1 MVASSCCNHSSLLLL
16 LGRWGWEDLFCDV
29 GISPNNLHVESCYA
43 YIESLLIF
51 VPSSYIYNSNANF
64 CDATHT
70 SYLHAACFILTQVW
84 IFLYHWSFDIKS
96 ISQKKNSLRL
106 SYFCQLHQCVA
117 SSSRLETTRWWI
129 KNRIVA
135 ITLTL
140 AWHLYNTAKMMFLY
154 S

>member
-16 LGRWGWEDLFCDV
+16 LGRWGWEGLFVMLVYPLTTCMSNHV
-29 GISPNNLHVESCYA
+29 MLTLNLCSFLCHLP
-43 YIESLLIF
+43 IL
-51 VPSSYIYNSNANF
+51 YNSNANF

-70 SYLHAACFILTQVW
+70 SYLHASCFILTQVW

-96 ISQKKNSLRL
+96 ICKKYNSLRL
-106 SYFCQLHQCVA
+106 SYLCQLHQCVA
-117 SSSRLETTRWWI
+117 SSSRLETIRWWI